1 MYGGIVHGKIKTQM
15 NPKVKAYN
23 RETYSQK
30 TLWTFIANLR
40 LSVVHEAQLKSLIEG
55 CLAAAEKSAKH
66 AQEGKQR

>member
-1 MYGGIVHGKIKTQM
+1 M
-15 NPKVKAYN
+15 KVKAYN

-40 LSVVHEAQLKSLIEG
+40 LSVVHEAQLKNLIEG